1 MFRLITCTLLLI
13 AFAIQSFHKG
23 GIVIDY
29 YTNTSA
35 YAKNCVNKAKPVLKC
50 AGTCQMAKKIL
61 EQQNKDEQ
69 APERKMENKFQSL
82 WYRTYFAS
90 LSHHHSIAKVSYN
103 SCSINPGA
111 STDPDSIFHPPCL
124 I

>member
-1 MFRLITCTLLLI
+1 MFRLITCTILLI

-61 EQQNKDEQ
+61 EQQKKDEQ

-82 WYRTYFAS
+82 WYRTYFAA
-90 LSHHHSIAKVSYN
+90 LSHQNSVTRLSYN
-103 SCSINPGA
+103 SFSINPGT
-111 STDPDSIFHPPCL
+111 STDPNSIFHPPCL
-124 I
+124 V